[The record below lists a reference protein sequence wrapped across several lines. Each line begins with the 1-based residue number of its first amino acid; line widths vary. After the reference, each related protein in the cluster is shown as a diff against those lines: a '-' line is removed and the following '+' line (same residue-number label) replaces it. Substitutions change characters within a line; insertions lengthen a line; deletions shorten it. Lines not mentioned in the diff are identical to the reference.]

1 MPITRCARAK
11 AYLAAIR
18 ARLRDGRVTHCVFVA
33 EYFSSFAPTV
43 GLNHDEAVAAGLLHD
58 YCRDL
63 TGDELLAEARRL
75 SLPLSEA
82 QLERPVLLHGPVA
95 AALCGEQFGLSEA
108 VREAIA
114 WHTTGRPGLGP
125 MGQGLIVADFAE
137 PGRKYP
143 EAATAREILR
153 RDGFRAALLYVARQK
168 VAFSRNKAYT
178 DPNTAAFLF
187 WLEKKEA
194 ETHGGTGPL

>member
-1 MPITRCARAK
+1 MPITRCAQARE
-11 AYLAAIR
+11 YLAAIR
-18 ARLRDGRVTHCVFVA
+18 ARLRDSRVTHCVFVA
-33 EYFSSFAPTV
+33 EYLSSFAPGI
-43 GLNHDEAVAAGLLHD
+43 GLDHDEAVAAGLLHD
-58 YCRDL
+58 YSRDL

-75 SLPLSEA
+75 NLPLSDA

-95 AALCGEQFGLSEA
+95 AVLCGERFGLSEA

-125 MGQGLIVADFAE
+125 LGQALIVADFAE

-143 EAATAREILR
+143 EAAAAREILR
-153 RDGFRAALLYVARQK
+153 RDGFRQALLYVARQK
-168 VAFSRNKAYT
+168 VAFSRNKAST

-187 WLEKKEA
+187 WLEKKDA
-194 ETHGGTGPL
+194 ESRGGSGPI